1 MDGSAMNIDYLRKL
15 KAESRLTNEQL
26 AQISGIPGSTLARI
40 FNGRTDNPYFH
51 TIVDLVRAMKGSVDE
66 MEGLQPLPKD
76 TNAAENAAVDKKLI
90 TLYREIINNK
100 ERLIRLLAGVLL
112 AMMIFILIM
121 VTYDILHPMKGWIQ
135 H

>member
-100 ERLIRLLAGVLL
+100 ERLIRFLAGVLL

>member
-1 MDGSAMNIDYLRKL
+1 MNIDYLRKL
-15 KAESRLTNEQL
+15 KAKSRLTNEQL

-112 AMMIFILIM
+112 AVMIFILIM

>member
-1 MDGSAMNIDYLRKL
+1 MDGSAMNLDYLRKL
-15 KAESRLTNEQL
+15 KAESNLTNEHL
-26 AQISGIPGSTLARI
+26 AQLSGIPESTLARI

-112 AMMIFILIM
+112 AVMIFILIM

>member
-76 TNAAENAAVDKKLI
+76 TNSAENAAVDKKLI

-112 AMMIFILIM
+112 AVMIFILIM

>member
-1 MDGSAMNIDYLRKL
+1 MNIDYLLKL
-15 KAESRLTNEQL
+15 KAESNLTNEQL
-26 AQISGIPGSTLARI
+26 AQLSGIPESTLARI
-40 FNGRTDNPYFH
+40 LNGRTDNPYFH

-76 TNAAENAAVDKKLI
+76 TNAAENAAVDKKRI

>member
-1 MDGSAMNIDYLRKL
+1 MNIDYLRKL
-15 KAESRLTNEQL
+15 KAKSRLTNEQL

-100 ERLIRLLAGVLL
+100 ERLIRFLAGVLL
-112 AMMIFILIM
+112 AVMIFILIM

>member
-1 MDGSAMNIDYLRKL
+1 MNLDYLLKL
-15 KAESRLTNEQL
+15 KAESNLTNEQL
-26 AQISGIPGSTLARI
+26 AQLSGIPESTLARI

-66 MEGLQPLPKD
+66 MEDLRPLQKD
-76 TNAAENAAVDKKLI
+76 ANTAKNAAVDNKLI

-100 ERLIRLLAGVLL
+100 ERWIRFLAGVLL
-112 AMMIFILIM
+112 AVPIFILIM

-135 H
+135 Y

>member
-1 MDGSAMNIDYLRKL
+1 MNIDYLLKL
-15 KAESRLTNEQL
+15 KAESNLTNEHL
-26 AQISGIPGSTLARI
+26 AQLSGIPESTLARI
-40 FNGRTDNPYFH
+40 FNGRTDNPYFQ

-66 MEGLQPLPKD
+66 MEDLRSLQKD
-76 TNAAENAAVDKKLI
+76 ANTAENAAVDKKLI

-112 AMMIFILIM
+112 AVMIFILIM

>member
-1 MDGSAMNIDYLRKL
+1 MNIDYLRKL
-15 KAESRLTNEQL
+15 KAESNLTNEHL
-26 AQISGIPGSTLARI
+26 AQLSGIPESTLARI
-40 FNGRTDNPYFH
+40 FNGRTDNPYFY

-66 MEGLQPLPKD
+66 MEGLRSLQKD
-76 TNAAENAAVDKKLI
+76 ANTAENAAVDNKLI
-90 TLYREIINNK
+90 TLYREILNNK

-112 AMMIFILIM
+112 AVMIFILIM

>member
-15 KAESRLTNEQL
+15 KAKSRLTNEQL

-76 TNAAENAAVDKKLI
+76 TNAAENAAVDNKLI
-90 TLYREIINNK
+90 TLYREILNNK
-100 ERLIRLLAGVLL
+100 ERWIRFLAGVLL
-112 AMMIFILIM
+112 AVLIFILIM

>member
-1 MDGSAMNIDYLRKL
+1 MNIDYLRKL

-66 MEGLQPLPKD
+66 MEGLQPLSKD

-90 TLYREIINNK
+90 TQYREIINNK

-112 AMMIFILIM
+112 AVMIFILIM

>member
-15 KAESRLTNEQL
+15 KAESNLTNEHL
-26 AQISGIPGSTLARI
+26 AQLSGIPESTLARI

-66 MEGLQPLPKD
+66 MEGLRSLQKD
-76 TNAAENAAVDKKLI
+76 ANTAENAAVDNKLI
-90 TLYREIINNK
+90 TLYREILNNK

-112 AMMIFILIM
+112 AVMIFILIM

>member
-1 MDGSAMNIDYLRKL
+1 MNIDYLRKL

-51 TIVDLVRAMKGSVDE
+51 TIVDLVRAMKGSVNE
-66 MEGLQPLPKD
+66 MEGLQPLPKN

-112 AMMIFILIM
+112 AVMIFILIM
-121 VTYDILHPMKGWIQ
+121 VPYDILHPMKGWIQ

>member
-1 MDGSAMNIDYLRKL
+1 MNIDYLRKL

-76 TNAAENAAVDKKLI
+76 TNAAENAAVDKKRI

-112 AMMIFILIM
+112 AVMIFILIM

>member
-1 MDGSAMNIDYLRKL
+1 MNIDYLRKL

-112 AMMIFILIM
+112 AVMIFILIM
-121 VTYDILHPMKGWIQ
+121 VTNDILHPMKGWIQ
-135 H
+135 D

>member
-15 KAESRLTNEQL
+15 KAESNLTNEHL
-26 AQISGIPGSTLARI
+26 AQLSGIPESTLARI
-40 FNGRTDNPYFH
+40 FNGRTDNPYFQ

-66 MEGLQPLPKD
+66 MEDLRSLQKD
-76 TNAAENAAVDKKLI
+76 ANTAENAAVDKKLI

-100 ERLIRLLAGVLL
+100 ERLIRFLAGVLL
-112 AMMIFILIM
+112 AVMIFILIM

-135 H
+135 Y

>member
-1 MDGSAMNIDYLRKL
+1 MNIDYLRKL
-15 KAESRLTNEQL
+15 KAESNLTNEHL
-26 AQISGIPGSTLARI
+26 AQLSGIPESTLARI

-66 MEGLQPLPKD
+66 MESLRSLQKD
-76 TNAAENAAVDKKLI
+76 ANTAENAAVDNKLI
-90 TLYREIINNK
+90 TLYREILNNK

-112 AMMIFILIM
+112 AVMIFILIM

>member
-15 KAESRLTNEQL
+15 KAKSRLTNEQL

-76 TNAAENAAVDKKLI
+76 TNAAENAAVDKKRI
-90 TLYREIINNK
+90 TQYREIINNK

-112 AMMIFILIM
+112 AVMIFILIM

>member
-1 MDGSAMNIDYLRKL
+1 MNIDYLRKL

-76 TNAAENAAVDKKLI
+76 TNAAENAAVDKKRI
-90 TLYREIINNK
+90 TLYREILNNK
-100 ERLIRLLAGVLL
+100 ERLIRFLAGVLL
-112 AMMIFILIM
+112 AVLIFILIM
-121 VTYDILHPMKGWIQ
+121 VTYDILHHMKGWIQ

>member
-15 KAESRLTNEQL
+15 KAKSRLTNEQL

-76 TNAAENAAVDKKLI
+76 TNTAENAAVDKKLI

-100 ERLIRLLAGVLL
+100 ERLIRFLAGVLL

-121 VTYDILHPMKGWIQ
+121 VTYDILHHMKGWIQ

>member
-1 MDGSAMNIDYLRKL
+1 MNIDYLLKL
-15 KAESRLTNEQL
+15 KAESNLTNEHL
-26 AQISGIPGSTLARI
+26 AQLSGIPESTLARI
-40 FNGRTDNPYFH
+40 FNGRTDNPYFQ

-66 MEGLQPLPKD
+66 MEDLRSLQKD
-76 TNAAENAAVDKKLI
+76 ANTAENAAVDKKLI

-100 ERLIRLLAGVLL
+100 ERLIRFLAGVLL
-112 AMMIFILIM
+112 AVMIFILIM

>member
-1 MDGSAMNIDYLRKL
+1 MNLDYLRKL
-15 KAESRLTNEQL
+15 KAESNLTNEHL
-26 AQISGIPGSTLARI
+26 AQLSGIPESTLARI

-112 AMMIFILIM
+112 AVMIFILIM

>member
-112 AMMIFILIM
+112 AVMIFILFM

>member
-1 MDGSAMNIDYLRKL
+1 
-15 KAESRLTNEQL
+15 
-26 AQISGIPGSTLARI
+26 
-40 FNGRTDNPYFH
+40 
-51 TIVDLVRAMKGSVDE
+51 MKGSVDE

-112 AMMIFILIM
+112 AVMIFILIM

>member
-15 KAESRLTNEQL
+15 KAESNLTNEHL
-26 AQISGIPGSTLARI
+26 AQLSGIPESTLARI

-66 MEGLQPLPKD
+66 MESLRSLQKD
-76 TNAAENAAVDKKLI
+76 ANTAENAAVDNKLI
-90 TLYREIINNK
+90 TLYREILNNK

-112 AMMIFILIM
+112 AVMIFILIM

>member
-1 MDGSAMNIDYLRKL
+1 MNIDYLRKL

-26 AQISGIPGSTLARI
+26 AQISGIPGSTLARN

>member
-1 MDGSAMNIDYLRKL
+1 MDGSAMNIDYLHKL

-112 AMMIFILIM
+112 AVMIFILIM

>member
-1 MDGSAMNIDYLRKL
+1 MNIDYLRKL

-112 AMMIFILIM
+112 AVMIFILIM
-121 VTYDILHPMKGWIQ
+121 VTYDILHHMKGWIQ

>member
-76 TNAAENAAVDKKLI
+76 TNTAENAAVDKKLI

-112 AMMIFILIM
+112 AVMIFILIM

>member
-112 AMMIFILIM
+112 AVMIFILIM

>member
-1 MDGSAMNIDYLRKL
+1 MNIDYLRKL
-15 KAESRLTNEQL
+15 KAKSRLTNEQL

-66 MEGLQPLPKD
+66 MEDLRSLQKD
-76 TNAAENAAVDKKLI
+76 ANTAENAAVDNKLI
-90 TLYREIINNK
+90 TLYREILNNK

-112 AMMIFILIM
+112 AVMIFILIM

-135 H
+135 Y

>member
-1 MDGSAMNIDYLRKL
+1 MNIDYLRKL

-90 TLYREIINNK
+90 TQYREIINNK

>member
-76 TNAAENAAVDKKLI
+76 TNTAENAAVDKKLI

>member
-1 MDGSAMNIDYLRKL
+1 MDGSAMNLDYLLKL
-15 KAESRLTNEQL
+15 KAESNLTNEHL
-26 AQISGIPGSTLARI
+26 AQLSGIPESTLARI

-112 AMMIFILIM
+112 AVMIFILIM

>member
-1 MDGSAMNIDYLRKL
+1 MNLDYLRKL
-15 KAESRLTNEQL
+15 KAESNLTNEHL
-26 AQISGIPGSTLARI
+26 AQLSGIPESTLARI

-112 AMMIFILIM
+112 AVMIFILIM
-121 VTYDILHPMKGWIQ
+121 VTYDILHPMKGWIK